1 MFQHLEACGVMLTNL
16 NVKVPVSVFA
26 LVKTPSKHIDI
37 GCQRKTQYGNCIVQ
51 PEVPCVR
58 VSPSEGLLKE
68 IKLTTERSATLVLKF
83 PHQRI
88 SCFAASVV
96 FSVNNGRT

>member
-1 MFQHLEACGVMLTNL
+1 MLQHLEACGAVLTNL

-26 LVKTPSKHIDI
+26 LVKTPSKNIDI
-37 GCQRKTQYGNCIVQ
+37 GERRDNVTVLCNLKS
-51 PEVPCVR
+51 P

-68 IKLTTERSATLVLKF
+68 IKLTTKRSMTLVLKF

-88 SCFAASVV
+88 SCFAAPVV
-96 FSVNNGRT
+96 FLSVNNGRP